1 MLGLALEHIAERG
14 RRCLCDHSKTTA
26 PEFKDREPGRSEVDA
41 AGRRPDPMLV
51 NGPLRPSSSGLVHSR
66 RPAAR
71 RQDSQGALSVWGWS
85 FANLVCL
92 VGFFLCGLLP
102 TSFFLSLA
110 CFSALKGVISTSL
123 QQTERDFEA
132 FEGRTPSLQGQLT
145 GNLSSPTLSILPTS
159 ARPEAAIAGQTA
171 PDACSLAP
179 DSGVVLSETLFV
191 GACACVRTIVE
202 GAPPIPS
209 SQPQGDGRS

>member
-26 PEFKDREPGRSEVDA
+26 PEFKDNIRVPSRSEVDA

-51 NGPLRPSSSGLVHSR
+51 NGPLRPSSSGHVHSR

-92 VGFFLCGLLP
+92 VGFFLCELLP
-102 TSFFLSLA
+102 TSFFSLLL
-110 CFSALKGVISTSL
+110 CFSAVKGVISTSL
-123 QQTERDFEA
+123 LQTERDFDFREA

-159 ARPEAAIAGQTA
+159 ARPEAAIADQTA

-179 DSGVVLSETLFV
+179 DSGVVLSETLLLARV
-191 GACACVRTIVE
+191 RACVL
-202 GAPPIPS
+202 
-209 SQPQGDGRS
+209 